1 MKDKTSTIIGFLAS
15 IFFGIVVFS
24 IGLGSAFP
32 SINLIAKPFVC
43 PNGQMTF
50 DKNVSQPMPGETYT
64 TINWY
69 CTDESSGENTELEY
83 SSIFSFAGII
93 YGIVL
98 CFPLFLLARFF
109 FKRWDDSL
117 KKKYDAERQLRKK
130 RKA

>member
-1 MKDKTSTIIGFLAS
+1 MNDKTSTIIGFLAS
-15 IFFGIVVFS
+15 IFFGVVAIS

-50 DKNVSQPMPGETYT
+50 DKNVSQPMPGETYA

-69 CTDESSGENTELEY
+69 CTDDSSGESVELAY

-117 KKKYDAERQLRKK
+117 KEKYGLGRSSKERK
-130 RKA
+130 